1 MQYPDGHILSGR
13 DFRRDMSTAWDLE
26 GEYATDV
33 FTNEAVRII
42 EEHDQ
47 SRPLFLYLSHLAVH
61 AGNSGKLLEAP
72 QEVINKFRHIPEPN
86 RRTYAGTCIL
96 ADYKPGGVS

>member
-1 MQYPDGHILSGR
+1 
-13 DFRRDMSTAWDLE
+13 MSTAWDLE

-42 EEHDQ
+42 EEDQ

-72 QEVINKFRHIPEPN
+72 QEVINKFTFLN
-86 RRTYAGTCIL
+86 LTDGLTL
-96 ADYKPGGVS
+96 VSGS